1 MRAYI
6 RPVLAIALAF
16 AATVSLG
23 QTNLSPIDNGFFRPA
38 ADPALTPPRPRD
50 DAEQLQFAAPQPVA
64 VVTAVPAPGLA
75 SIPAASAV
83 EVARPAD
90 QQQRE
95 VQQRREEQQMLE
107 LERQNELNRSNS
119 NRPR

>member
-6 RPVLAIALAF
+6 RTVSAIALAF
-16 AATVSLG
+16 AATASLG
-23 QTNLSPIDNGFFRPA
+23 QANLSPIDNGFFRPA

-50 DAEQLQFAAPQPVA
+50 GAEQLPFVAAQPVA
-64 VVTAVPAPGLA
+64 VAAAAPAPGLA
-75 SIPAASAV
+75 SIPAASVV
-83 EVARPAD
+83 EAARPAD

-95 VQQRREEQQMLE
+95 VQQRREEQKMLE
-107 LERQNELNRSNS
+107 LERQNELNRGNS